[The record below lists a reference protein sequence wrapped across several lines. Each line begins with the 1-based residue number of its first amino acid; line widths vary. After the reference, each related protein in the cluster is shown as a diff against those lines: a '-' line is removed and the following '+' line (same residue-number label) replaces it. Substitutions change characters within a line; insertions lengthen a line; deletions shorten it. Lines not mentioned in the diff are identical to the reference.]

1 MQLCERETYNRRLSC
16 RAIAAYL
23 LEFIYGQVSLILMRR
38 LQNKLKL
45 KPHLAKMCRLLLVY
59 GLKSRNYNH

>member
-45 KPHLAKMCRLLLVY
+45 KLHLAKMRRLTP
-59 GLKSRNYNH
+59 GLWP